1 MDGMGAL
8 SERRICSQPGLCMPF
23 QNPAR
28 LLRIRKRK
36 NREHGGT
43 CRSWPECRCIRAAG
57 GNRICLVRQ
66 ILPSIFPVFSPTDSN
81 AYSMDFDMAY
91 TSPAGNQTRLSL
103 RWAHPGGRA
112 ASRESDGRG
121 QRIWVGYLELFWI
134 VIIPTCP
141 FKKK

>member
-1 MDGMGAL
+1 MKGESGSL
-8 SERRICSQPGLCMPF
+8 PGKCMPCHVLSVHEESVGEKTG
-23 QNPAR
+23 NIEGA
-28 LLRIRKRK
+28 
-36 NREHGGT
+36 